1 MELRILAIGDVT
13 GQGGVDMVS
22 RHMSALRRKY
32 EIDFAVVN
40 GENADT
46 IGARPHQIEQLF
58 FAGADVVTLGNHTF
72 GKKELIPMIDD
83 DERLLR
89 PANYSRL
96 APGCGWGIYDVGG
109 VSIMVISLIGRV
121 FMDVGP
127 ENPFFVADRILS
139 KHSADITLLD
149 FHAEATSEKLAL
161 AYYLDGRISAMWG
174 THTHVQTSDECVLP
188 GGTGYITDLGVTGP
202 QVSVLG
208 VVPQQSINRF
218 LGKPAEKYKNAE
230 GPCKLEGAVFTVDAL
245 TGKCVAAERVRI
257 SD

>member
-1 MELRILAIGDVT
+1 MQLRILAIGDVT

-32 EIDFAVVN
+32 NIDFAVVN

-58 FAGADVVTLGNHTF
+58 YSGADVVTLGNHTF
-72 GKKELIPMIDD
+72 GKKDLIPMIEDD
-83 DERLLR
+83 KRLLR
-89 PANYSRL
+89 PSNYSRY
-96 APGCGWGIYDVGG
+96 APGSGWGIYDVGG
-109 VSIMVISLIGRV
+109 ISVLVMSLIGRV

-127 ENPFFVADRILS
+127 ENPFLEADRVL
-139 KHSADITLLD
+139 KNHSADIKLID

-161 AYYLDGRISAMWG
+161 AYYLDGRISALWG

-208 VVPQQSINRF
+208 VVPEQSINRF
-218 LGKPAEKYKNAE
+218 LGKPAVKYTNAQ

-245 TGKCVAAERVRI
+245 SGKCTGAERVRI
-257 SD
+257 CD